1 MIASPSDEDPEV
13 LAKKLKV
20 SANVLGDVR
29 KVMEDRDVPEDIILD
44 NLLQKANVNPENY
57 QAALKL
63 RKSGKQIILER
74 QPAER
79 WINTTTPI

>member
-1 MIASPSDEDPEV
+1 MIASLSDEDPEV
-13 LAKKLKV
+13 LARKLKV

-29 KVMEDRDVPEDIILD
+29 KVMEDRDVPEDITLD

-63 RKSGKQIILER
+63 R
-74 QPAER
+74 
-79 WINTTTPI
+79 T